1 MKRRIL
7 LISLAMTLA
16 CGAFADINK
25 TTSQPPPQSEAAL
38 YTRVILITAETS
50 RSLKQVKG
58 LDAKK
63 PTKDLLM
70 DYLKQNGVE
79 SGPQVYCTFDP
90 TNQTLHIRAT
100 LAVLDKVQSLLA
112 KLGRTQS
119 VMLSPTDAAQLAAK
133 LANDECERLY
143 KRRPFAAGQHPAVQ
157 GEGKYHWGGLDV
169 GAPGGYSAHVT
180 FGQDGS
186 KPKVEVYF
194 STDSR

>member
-7 LISLAMTLA
+7 LIGLAMTLA
-16 CGAFADINK
+16 YGAFAD
-25 TTSQPPPQSEAAL
+25 TTAATSQPPPQSAL

-79 SGPQVYCTFDP
+79 SGPQMHCHFDP
-90 TNQTLHIRAT
+90 TNQTLQIRAT

-119 VMLSPTDAAQLAAK
+119 GTLSPTDAAQLAAK

-157 GEGKYHWGGLDV
+157 GEGEYHWGGLDV
-169 GAPGGYSAHVT
+169 GAPGGYSAQVT

-186 KPKVEVYF
+186 RPKVEVYF
-194 STDSR
+194 STDRR